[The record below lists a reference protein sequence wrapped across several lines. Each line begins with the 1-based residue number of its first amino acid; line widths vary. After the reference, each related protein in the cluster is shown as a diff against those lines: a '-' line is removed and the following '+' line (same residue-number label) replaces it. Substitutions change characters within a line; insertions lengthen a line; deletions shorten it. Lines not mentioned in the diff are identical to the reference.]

1 MASGNE
7 NYVTV
12 GLKFAWSNSTSN
24 TAWCSTLYLWNQ
36 QTDFQSFTGFVQGA
50 YTIPAGVTSVELK
63 RIIHTNNSDVDL
75 YWTEASSTGQD
86 GLIQAHVWEIKQ

>member
-1 MASGNE
+1 MRGAIQL
-7 NYVTV
+7 VI
-12 GLKFAWSNSTSN
+12 
-24 TAWCSTLYLWNQ
+24 LYLWNQ

-86 GLIQAHVWEIKQ
+86 GLIQAHVWEIKQWLDFIDLWVKVSLNT